1 VNRILGA
8 LDVTGSGSAVRR
20 TVTGLIVGAVAIAIV
35 TLAIAALKGS
45 AEPVAF
51 TGLYLFAI
59 LPVAI
64 GWGFLAAGM
73 VAVAS
78 YLTFAFFFASP
89 VHNLRIDESETE
101 AALVISLLA
110 AYVVSH
116 LARRAQERTREAH
129 LRTRE
134 AEQAQG
140 ELRTIAA
147 EQAALQ
153 RVARLVA
160 QAAPTDEVFEAVT
173 REVGLQCDA
182 ELARMERFESDRTV
196 TAIAAWSKGGEA
208 HLAIGTRLALEGASI
223 ALQVRETG
231 RPARVDSFVGASGPI
246 AAEAQALGIRSSVG
260 CPIVVSGRAWGV
272 IAASTTSETPFPPD
286 TESRISEFTELAAT
300 SIANAEARDE
310 LRRVADEQA
319 ALRRVATL
327 VARAEPPRAVFA
339 AVAQEVARLLS
350 ADLTAL
356 TRYDAGDMLTTVAV
370 WSASGDVEL
379 TGLHVPI
386 DDSTIGTLVR
396 DTRAPARMDQSPN
409 VPTQLS
415 AELGIGSLV
424 AAPITVAGRLWGQI
438 TVASVGEEVSPPG
451 TEDRLGGFAEL
462 VATAVANAE
471 SQAEVRASRARIVT
485 TADETRRRIERDLHD
500 GAQQRLVSLA
510 LQLRGAQAAV
520 PPGLSELE
528 ADLEEI
534 AGGINDVFDEVR
546 ELARGLHPAVLAEG
560 GLGAALKTL
569 ARRSTVPITLEVR
582 TEERLPQ
589 PIEVAAYFVV
599 SEALANAAKHAD
611 ASSVAVQVAT
621 VDGVLRV
628 AVRDDGVGGAELG
641 GGSGLVGLKDR
652 VEALGG
658 RIGVESPPHA
668 GTEVSVELPLAG
680 EPG

>member
-1 VNRILGA
+1 V
-8 LDVTGSGSAVRR
+8 
-20 TVTGLIVGAVAIAIV
+20 
-35 TLAIAALKGS
+35 
-45 AEPVAF
+45 
-51 TGLYLFAI
+51 
-59 LPVAI
+59 
-64 GWGFLAAGM
+64 

-89 VHNLRIDESETE
+89 VHNFRIDESETE

-116 LARRAQERTREAH
+116 LARRAQERTREAR
-129 LRTRE
+129 LRTQE

-160 QAAPTDEVFEAVT
+160 QGAPTDEVFEAVT

-182 ELARMERFESDRTV
+182 ELARMERFEPDRTV

-208 HLAIGTRLALEGASI
+208 HLAIGTRLALEGVSI
-223 ALQVRETG
+223 AAQVRETG
-231 RPARVDSFVGASGPI
+231 EPARVDSFEGASGPI
-246 AAEAQALGIRSSVG
+246 ADEAQALGIRSSVG
-260 CPIVVSGRAWGV
+260 CPIVVGGRAWGV
-272 IAASTTSETPFPPD
+272 IAASTTSETPFPTD

-339 AVAQEVARLLS
+339 AVAQEVGRLLS

-379 TGLHVPI
+379 AGLHVPI
-386 DDSTIGTLVR
+386 DDSTIGRLVR
-396 DTRAPARMDQSPN
+396 DTRAPARMDQSPDAGA
-409 VPTQLS
+409 PTQLS
-415 AELGIGSLV
+415 AELGIRSLV

-438 TVASVGEEVSPPG
+438 TVASVGEEVPPPG
-451 TEDRLGGFAEL
+451 TEQRLGGFAEL

-534 AGGINDVFDEVR
+534 AGGITDVFDEVR

-569 ARRSTVPITLEVR
+569 ARRSTVPITLNVR

-658 RIGVESPPHA
+658 RIGVESPPRA
-668 GTEVSVELPLAG
+668 GTEVKVELPLAG